1 MVCRCRTPRMY
12 SEELRLKDLN
22 QSVSLRLPDEAYV
35 RMRSQTP
42 EAAKFDPAL
51 LQVTALLDA
60 AGLDYQVMFTCGLVL
75 IHAPM
80 RAVTEVLRPLMPQR

>member
-1 MVCRCRTPRMY
+1 MY

-35 RMRSQTP
+35 RMRSH
-42 EAAKFDPAL
+42 
-51 LQVTALLDA
+51 LQQRGIELRGFGSLTALLDA

-80 RAVTEVLRPLMPQR
+80 RTVTEVLRPLMPQR